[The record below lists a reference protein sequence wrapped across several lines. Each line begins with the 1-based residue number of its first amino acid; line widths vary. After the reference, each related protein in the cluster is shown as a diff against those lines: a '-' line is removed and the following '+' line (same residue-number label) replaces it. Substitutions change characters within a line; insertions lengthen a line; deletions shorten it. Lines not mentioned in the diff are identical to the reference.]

1 MGTEMMGG
9 LSYLW
14 RSRCLS
20 IAAKVIRREVIAIR
34 LNLKER
40 REGEVFNMRRVIGM
54 RIMRRIKSRNMR
66 RTWN

>member
-40 REGEVFNMRRVIGM
+40 RLYVRFMEIQKE
-54 RIMRRIKSRNMR
+54 
-66 RTWN
+66 